1 MKRILFTFALSVL
14 CTAVWGRAYRGRVFT
29 EGNIPVEFANIVLL
43 KSDSTFV
50 NGVVSDK
57 NGSFE
62 IPYGGWVFPGAPL
75 SGRASIMLRAS
86 PIIYLQAFSATK
98 SKLNLR
104 LKKVSTFLISL
115 SSSSSALA

>member
-1 MKRILFTFALSVL
+1 MKRILFTFAVSVL
-14 CTAVWGRAYRGRVFT
+14 CSAVWGRAYRGRVFT

-62 IPYGGWVFPGAPL
+62 IP
-75 SGRASIMLRAS
+75 
-86 PIIYLQAFSATK
+86 
-98 SKLNLR
+98 
-104 LKKVSTFLISL
+104 
-115 SSSSSALA
+115 SSSEAAHLIKISSTGYKTIYKELVSSEDLSTILLPVASNVLN